1 MQLITF
7 SPRIFLCQHPSA
19 IRTWDIFLDSII
31 HALNCR
37 TIKVMGYTPSQLL
50 LGLNPT
56 RQIAW
61 DLNPESEARLGELE
75 AYVRGIAESSHPLP
89 PSDPELRVATLDE
102 IRQTA
107 LNRPCVCV

>member
-1 MQLITF
+1 
-7 SPRIFLCQHPSA
+7 
-19 IRTWDIFLDSII
+19 
-31 HALNCR
+31 
-37 TIKVMGYTPSQLL
+37 MGYTPSQLL
-50 LGLNPT
+50 LGFNPT